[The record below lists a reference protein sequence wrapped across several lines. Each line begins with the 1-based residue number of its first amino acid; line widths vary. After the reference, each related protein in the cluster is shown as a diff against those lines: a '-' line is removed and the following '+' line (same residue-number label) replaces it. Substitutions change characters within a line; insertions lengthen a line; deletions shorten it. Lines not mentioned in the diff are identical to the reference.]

1 MPPRNLWELL
11 INIKVTVAEQMVT
24 VKVADRFLKIVQSH
38 VLQLVD
44 GDFISYRRFQTG
56 GGRLQT
62 PQ

>member
-44 GDFISYRRFQTG
+44 FISYRRFQTG